1 MKRGNI
7 AIFVPHC
14 GCPNDCSFCNQRTI
28 SGTFKA
34 PTAEEVKRIC
44 DEALERS
51 TIAAESVQIAFFGGS
66 FTAIERE
73 LMVALLEAAYR
84 YVADG
89 RVSGIRVS
97 TRPDAIDGEV
107 LNILKK
113 YGVES
118 IELGI
123 QSMRDEVLVRNRRG
137 HNSQQVREAAG
148 LIKEFGFEFG
158 AQMMTGLY
166 GDDDEGAEYTA
177 GEILKLGPDTVR
189 IYPTVVLKG
198 TELERLMRCG
208 KYLPKDAYESVGL
221 CASLIRRFE
230 EAGVRVIR
238 VGLHASE
245 NVESEMVG
253 GAYHPAF
260 RELCE
265 GELMKGEILDSLKC
279 RGQGDYT
286 VLVNPKDISK
296 AVGQGKRNINEL
308 KKLGYNVTIKG
319 NEKVGRGAA
328 EIQEG

>member
-28 SGTFKA
+28 SGASKV
-34 PTAEEVKRIC
+34 PDAEEVKKIC
-44 DEALERS
+44 DEALDRS
-51 TIAAESVQIAFFGGS
+51 TVSAKDTQIAFFGGS
-66 FTAIERE
+66 FTAIERA
-73 LMVALLEAAYR
+73 LMIELLEAAYV

-97 TRPDAIDGEV
+97 TRPDAIDEDV
-107 LNILKK
+107 LNILKR

-123 QSMRDEVLVRNRRG
+123 QSMRDEVLAKNRRG
-137 HNSQQVREAAG
+137 HNSQQVKEAARM
-148 LIKEFGFEFG
+148 IKKFGFEFG

-177 GEILKLGPDTVR
+177 CEILKLGPDTVR

-208 KYLPKDAYESVGL
+208 SYVPKDAYNSVAL
-221 CASLIRRFE
+221 CARLIERFE
-230 EAGVRVIR
+230 NSGVRVIR

-265 GELMKGEILDSLKC
+265 GELMKGKILDSLKSKV
-279 RGQGDYT
+279 QGSYT

-296 AVGQGKRNINEL
+296 AIGQGKRNINEL
-308 KKLGYNVTIKG
+308 KNMGYNVTIKG
-319 NEKVGRGAA
+319 NEKVGRRAA